1 MIGLIKITILYISV
15 GFEINLQSIS
25 VGFEYAATRLVFLI
39 ASIWV
44 NLTAQKLLVGAI
56 QIKNVLGLS

>member
-1 MIGLIKITILYISV
+1 VLAKITHPWY
-15 GFEINLQSIS
+15 
-25 VGFEYAATRLVFLI
+25 FLIIFIVSSKRTPKAIPAQIAIWI

-44 NLTAQKLLVGAI
+44 NLTAQKLLAGAI